1 MIDQP
6 VPTAD
11 LDLDLDRLTPYL
23 REVLGDDD
31 LTVEVARFPR
41 GFSNLTYLLRA
52 GGRELVLRR
61 PPLGVEIAHAHDMGR
76 EHGII
81 SGVGRVWAKVPRAVA
96 FCDDPSVL
104 GAPFYL
110 MERVRGVIL
119 RDRLPDGLDLS
130 PGQIRQIADNVIDT
144 LAEIHRLDTEAAG
157 LTMGRPEGYA
167 ERQIAGWTRRYRR
180 AQTDDVPD
188 IEALS
193 AWLGANLPAPGGA
206 ALIHNDFKHDN
217 VILDPDDLSVRAVL
231 DWEMATR
238 GDPRMDLGSSLA
250 YWVQADDPPE
260 LQAIRFCVTHL
271 PGSPDRQ
278 EVVARYCA
286 ATGEP
291 AFDPV
296 WHYAYGLLKLA
307 VVLQQLYARYQRGQT
322 TEARYATMI
331 DGVRGLSA
339 VALRAID
346 RGRIVELGVG

>member
-1 MIDQP
+1 MIDP
-6 VPTAD
+6 TVPAA
-11 LDLDLDRLTPYL
+11 LDLGRLAPYL
-23 REVLGDDD
+23 RDLLGQPD
-31 LTVEVARFPR
+31 LTVEVSRFPR

-52 GGRELVLRR
+52 GDRELVLRR

-76 EHGII
+76 EHGILA
-81 SGVGRVWAKVPRAVA
+81 GVGRVWDKVPRTIA

-110 MERVRGVIL
+110 MERVRGIIL
-119 RDRLPDGLDLS
+119 RDRLPDGLDLGAAQMRRVS
-130 PGQIRQIADNVIDT
+130 EATVDT
-144 LAEIHRLDTEAAG
+144 LAEIHQLDTTAAG

-167 ERQIAGWTRRYRR
+167 ARQISGWTRRYQR
-180 AQTDDVPD
+180 AKTDDVPD

-193 AWLGANLPAPGGA
+193 AWLGDNLPAASQA
-206 ALIHNDFKHDN
+206 ALIHNDFKYDN
-217 VILDPDDLSVRAVL
+217 VILDPADRSVRAVL

-238 GDPRMDLGSSLA
+238 GDPWMDLGSSLA
-250 YWVQADDPPE
+250 YWIQADDPPE

-271 PGSPDRQ
+271 PGNLDRQ

-286 ATGEP
+286 ATAAP
-291 AFDPV
+291 LRDPV
-296 WHYAYGLLKLA
+296 WYYAYGLLKLA

-339 VALRAID
+339 VALRAIA
-346 RGRIVELGVG
+346 RGRIVDLA